1 MDKTRPEPFSLSIW
15 SVSIH
20 SQLQQVHQILV
31 RLHFHL
37 CQVVNTNLMNWSD
50 NQSVKE
56 NLVHRGALTCS
67 VPITQS
73 VLRRQ
78 DGKHFSEHDLTQAE
92 CLKAAAAAGWSQRGP
107 IMLRRSDKHME
118 PAAAYF
124 LSFVHHKSHS
134 VLRKTLCSLHKH
146 QEGHYLTSQ

>member
-1 MDKTRPEPFSLSIW
+1 MDKTRPEPFGLSVW

-31 RLHFHL
+31 RLHFHS

-50 NQSVKE
+50 NQSAKE
-56 NLVHRGALTCS
+56 NLVHRGAPTCS

-73 VLRRQ
+73 VLKIQ
-78 DGKHFSEHDLTQAE
+78 DGKHFSEHDLMQAE
-92 CLKAAAAAGWSQRGP
+92 FLKAAVAAGWSQRGP
-107 IMLRRSDKHME
+107 IMLRQSDKHME
-118 PAAAYF
+118 PAAACF
-124 LSFVHHKSHS
+124 LSLVHHKSQR
-134 VLRKTLCSLHKH
+134 LLMKTLCSLHKH